1 MLSFR
6 IGSVMAAASGLGT
19 DPPAFGTPGSAAGIV
34 VYLMLYHR

>member
-19 DPPAFGTPGSAAGIV
+19 DPPGSAAGV
-34 VYLMLYHR
+34 VAYLMLYDL

>member
-19 DPPAFGTPGSAAGIV
+19 DPPAFGTPGSAAGV
-34 VYLMLYHR
+34 VAYLMLYHL

>member
-19 DPPAFGTPGSAAGIV
+19 DPPAFGTRGSAAGVV
-34 VYLMLYHR
+34 VYLMLYHL